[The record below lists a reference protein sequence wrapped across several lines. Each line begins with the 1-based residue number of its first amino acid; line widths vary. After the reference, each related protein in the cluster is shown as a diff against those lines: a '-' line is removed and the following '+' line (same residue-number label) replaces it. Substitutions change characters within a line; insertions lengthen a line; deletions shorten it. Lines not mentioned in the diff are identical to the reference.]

1 MHRLHWLKGREPV
14 RESLFV
20 SLANSGRAQDH
31 LTAHRYRM
39 LRMSRIKAALITFWR
54 DRRSHGVTWGHRA
67 ARRAPENGQTM
78 VEFALIAPLALM
90 LICGVTDYGRLF
102 FVQASLEDAV
112 QQAGRYAST
121 GNSQSG
127 LTRLQSIEAVLQQAA
142 VDVNIPIQNIQIS
155 SLTNGSWVSG
165 SAGGPGDT
173 VAITVTMGMKLLT
186 PMIGRYFPNGT
197 YTFTASTTFQNEPF
211 PVS

>member
-1 MHRLHWLKGREPV
+1 VTGKAEGFTLVHRTDRD
-14 RESLFV
+14 
-20 SLANSGRAQDH
+20 ASG
-31 LTAHRYRM
+31 
-39 LRMSRIKAALITFWR
+39 
-54 DRRSHGVTWGHRA
+54 
-67 ARRAPENGQTM
+67 NGQTM

-90 LICGVTDYGRLF
+90 LICGVMDYGRLF
-102 FVQASLEDAV
+102 FTQASLEDAV
-112 QQAGRYAST
+112 QEAGRYAST
-121 GNSQSG
+121 GNSLSG

-142 VDVNIPIQNIQIS
+142 VGLNIQNIQIS
-155 SLTNGSWVSG
+155 SFTNGTWVSG

-186 PMIGRYFPNGT
+186 PMIGMYFPNGT